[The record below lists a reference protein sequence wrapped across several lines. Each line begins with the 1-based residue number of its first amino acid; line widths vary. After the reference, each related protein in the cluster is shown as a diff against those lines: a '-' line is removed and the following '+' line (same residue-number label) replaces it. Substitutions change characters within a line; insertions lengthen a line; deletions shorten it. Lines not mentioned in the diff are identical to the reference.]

1 MRSEDGKYD
10 HEQRTGKMVKASEAC
25 FKAYEIHKSVQ
36 QSHLPAGIQTG
47 VLAVRQ
53 AAVHDTPIKR
63 VT

>member
-1 MRSEDGKYD
+1 MGKY
-10 HEQRTGKMVKASEAC
+10 HERRAGKMEEGITVVLRQTKST
-25 FKAYEIHKSVQ
+25 SVQ

-53 AAVHDTPIKR
+53 AAVHDRTIKS